1 MATSKRHTRRIIQMA
16 CYLNAVIN
24 SIMTEGDKVSLSKEE
39 HLALLRLKDTLNAY
53 DDGSAIISEFKE
65 WSKWL

>member
-1 MATSKRHTRRIIQMA
+1 MAA
-16 CYLNAVIN
+16 YLNAVIN
-24 SIMTEGDKVSLSKEE
+24 SVMAEGDKVSLSKEE

-53 DDGSAIISEFKE
+53 NDGTAITSEFKE